1 MPGVLKACT
10 ACLPLCLRK
19 DHPGGV
25 PSNACLT
32 YTLSGLH
39 VSGSALGAGGG
50 YGSAPAC
57 KGLTVQWGRR
67 LQALGVAQMWRN
79 QVPERGRAKKLEN
92 GGCCVCTRVCVHLCA
107 CTCVYMCACVCICVS
122 ERQKSKDR
130 QGERERKGET
140 ERDSRRGLREKEGG
154 GVGGREREK
163 EKEGDR
169 EQEPDQ

>member
-57 KGLTVQWGRR
+57 KGLTVQCGRR

-79 QVPERGRAKKLEN
+79 QVPERGRAKKLVN
-92 GGCCVCTRVCVHLCA
+92 GGCCVCTRVYVHLCVRVHVCVHVCVCVHLCQ
-107 CTCVYMCACVCICVS
+107 
-122 ERQKSKDR
+122 R
-130 QGERERKGET
+130 ET
-140 ERDSRRGLREKEGG
+140 EIKRQAG
-154 GVGGREREK
+154 
-163 EKEGDR
+163 
-169 EQEPDQ
+169 